1 MLSSSKSQTH
11 VVLLNMQQCMIVSH
25 LLLQDEEDQ
34 AYLMDDAG
42 NIELSQASTPQRT
55 ACAEQGPADGW
66 GDGQDGQDDQDYLQS
81 LDDFEQKSGDIPDLL
96 LLKCMADFDSH

>member
-1 MLSSSKSQTH
+1 MLSFSKSQTH
-11 VVLLNMQQCMIVSH
+11 VVLLNLQQCMIVSS

-55 ACAEQGPADGW
+55 VCPEQGPADGW
-66 GDGQDGQDDQDYLQS
+66 GDGQDDQDYLQS